1 MRTQADIEA
10 LAALKL
16 SEAQSLLAAGFY
28 DGAFYVGGYAI
39 ELLLKARACK
49 TLGITDFFLF
59 DKGNREVYR
68 PYKVHDYEQLIL
80 LSGLFTEFHTELAT
94 NPVFRSHWSFVED
107 WSEDARYLTGKSKAD
122 AENFLISVN
131 EFSVWIRKHL

>member
-1 MRTQADIEA
+1 MKSQADIEA

-16 SEAQSLLAAGFY
+16 NEALSLLSAGFY
-28 DGAFYVGGYAI
+28 DGAFYTGGYTI
-39 ELLLKARACK
+39 ELLLKAKVCK

-68 PYKVHDYEQLIL
+68 PFKVHDYLQLIL
-80 LSGLFTEFHTELAT
+80 LSGLFTEFRAELAANQFFQKYWALVIPWT
-94 NPVFRSHWSFVED
+94 
-107 WSEDARYLTGKSKAD
+107 EDARYLTGKTKTD

-131 EFSVWIRKHL
+131 EVSIWIKKHL